1 MFHRKAVRILVV
13 IWAVVLIVCNVSAS
27 AADHRASLK
36 IGYATATLSKD
47 RYGDLSIACHIKANG
62 VMDTIGVS
70 SIRIERYN
78 GSKWIREGTLTDN
91 DLPGLLT
98 SNRLLYD
105 VAVSYSPQY
114 SDVSYR
120 AVVSFYAEDSDG
132 VSTKSVTTKSV

>member
-1 MFHRKAVRILVV
+1 MLYKKMVRFFSSLLTVLVCCG
-13 IWAVVLIVCNVSAS
+13 IFAS
-27 AADHRASLK
+27 AAYPRESPR
-36 IGYATATLSKD
+36 IGSTSAVLSKD
-47 RYGDLSIACHIKANG
+47 RYDDLCISCTIRANG

-98 SNRLLYD
+98 SNRSLYD